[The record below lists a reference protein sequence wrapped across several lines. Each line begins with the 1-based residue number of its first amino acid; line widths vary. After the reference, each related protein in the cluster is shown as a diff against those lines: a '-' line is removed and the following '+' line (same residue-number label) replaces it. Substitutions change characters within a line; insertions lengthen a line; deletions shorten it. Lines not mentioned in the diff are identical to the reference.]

1 MVEENRFVWPL
12 ASVCLFGWAIAT
24 TYTNHAPLI
33 PVFMERL
40 GLTPTEAGLLS
51 LAFFLAMSV
60 VSLPAG
66 MLSDRLGP
74 KQIGSV
80 GLAIACV
87 SNIGLGNAQG
97 LATLLLLKVL
107 GGIGDSV

>member
-1 MVEENRFVWPL
+1 
-12 ASVCLFGWAIAT
+12 
-24 TYTNHAPLI
+24 
-33 PVFMERL
+33 MERL
-40 GLTPTEAGLLS
+40 RLTPTEAGLLS

-80 GLAIACV
+80 GLAVACV
-87 SNIGLGNAQG
+87 SNIGLGDAQG

-107 GGIGDSV
+107 GGIGAGLAFIAGVRYVTVVFPPSRVHMA